1 VKRGLKLGFGITL
14 CVLGFFTSIFAV
26 AILAL
31 VGPDGRFT
39 LETDAATE
47 TRALVFDAISLR
59 EDLPRSGRLAATLS
73 LEVSSDRTTFLGV
86 GPTPEVAR
94 YLRGVE
100 VAHVVQVNWPGGVRT
115 EDVTGARTPTPPADA
130 TFWVASDQGSDP
142 SIEWTVRG
150 GDWTIVVMNA
160 DAAAGVDVSGAVGV
174 TLPILGPMGI
184 VLAVLGVA
192 MLVAGILLTIS
203 GSKMPKAPPGAIPAA
218 PGAGASPP
226 GTAPARPDQP

>member
-1 VKRGLKLGFGITL
+1 MKRGLKLGFGITL

-160 DAAAGVDVSGAVGV
+160 DGSQGVAADVGIGAEFDWLIWIAIVLLVVGAV
-174 TLPILGPMGI
+174 TL
-184 VLAVLGVA
+184 
-192 MLVAGILLTIS
+192 LV
-203 GSKMPKAPPGAIPAA
+203 GALCLFLVIRRGDAEPAD
-218 PGAGASPP
+218 AGA
-226 GTAPARPDQP
+226 A